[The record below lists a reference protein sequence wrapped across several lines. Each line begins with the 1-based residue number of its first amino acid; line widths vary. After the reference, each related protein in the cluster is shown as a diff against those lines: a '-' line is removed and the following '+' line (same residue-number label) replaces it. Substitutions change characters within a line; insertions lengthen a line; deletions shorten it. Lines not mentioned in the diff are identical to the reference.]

1 MSLANPFKI
10 PGHIFSHL
18 RSHFFIYP
26 IYFLLLTPCA
36 HSQQPQFSLST
47 DFSVLR
53 SFKQQQQYWAV
64 GQTVT
69 GHFHVSQKNEVY
81 AWICYYGNGKFTNKL
96 TATAKSAATS
106 PQEIAYT
113 NRASLSFRHISMG
126 WKRYLIGASNTE
138 NEANFYAYAGLGL
151 MLGKVINAHSLGID
165 SSEYL
170 LPVMAGTGRFK
181 RLTLDLGLG
190 YELPVGGDVFLYLE
204 GRALVP
210 TTYYPSNY
218 LFINKYAPFTAS
230 ANIGLRILF
239 D

>member
-10 PGHIFSHL
+10 FGPIFSHL
-18 RSHFFIYP
+18 RSHCFIYL
-26 IYFLLLTPCA
+26 IYFLLLAPCA
-36 HSQQPQFSLST
+36 RSQQPQFSLST

-53 SFKQQQQYWAV
+53 SFKKQQQYWAV

-69 GHFHVSQKNEVY
+69 GHFHFTEKNEAY
-81 AWICYYGNGKFTNKL
+81 AWITYFNNGKFTNQL

-126 WKRYLIGASNTE
+126 WKRYLKGGSNSE
-138 NEANFYAYAGLGL
+138 DESNFYAYAGLGL
-151 MLGKVINAHSLGID
+151 MLGKVTNIHSHKID
-165 SSEYL
+165 TADYIMPV
-170 LPVMAGTGRFK
+170 LPGTGRFK

-190 YELPVGGDVFLYLE
+190 YEIPVGGDVFVYLE

-210 TTYYPSNY
+210 TTDYPSNY

-230 ANIGLRILF
+230 ANIGMRILF